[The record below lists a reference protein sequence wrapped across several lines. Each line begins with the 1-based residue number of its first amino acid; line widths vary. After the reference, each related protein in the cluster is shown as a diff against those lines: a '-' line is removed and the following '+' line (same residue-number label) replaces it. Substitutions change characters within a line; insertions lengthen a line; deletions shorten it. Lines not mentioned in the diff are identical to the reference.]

1 MSETTA
7 TDTQSAQPAGIEEVQ
22 ANPESAQQAGNA
34 EALFDGLTEEQQR
47 RVLFP
52 EEYDDPIAA
61 PHNPTASA
69 ETDDEVAVA
78 ADTNPQHDDDAPDA
92 PANATDTDDG
102 PIKRVT
108 TRHLKREEAA
118 RISDANQ
125 LVKDG
130 KFESFHDAYLSLV
143 PQTEAREAAA
153 PDTEGQQQE
162 TAAPTEASQTVQE
175 LTDRLADL
183 RAQRKEAK
191 TVTFDMDEE
200 DRLTAEIEDTLSAIA
215 DARAAARQQESAQ
228 KQRQT
233 EWQRTVE
240 EVESRYT
247 ELQDEQSPMSR
258 LLDGLV
264 SGEIARG
271 NAPDLRALAEEAAS
285 ILNVKAKTG
294 TRPAE
299 KSPAPAPP
307 LRKRADG
314 SAVAAGITGSASI
327 TEAEAFHLLRS
338 NPSIIDSIDP
348 DNIG

>member
-1 MSETTA
+1 MSENTA
-7 TDTQSAQPAGIEEVQ
+7 TDPQSEQPAVIEEVQ
-22 ANPESAQQAGNA
+22 ATPESAQQAGNA

-52 EEYDDPIAA
+52 EEYDDPIEVS
-61 PHNPTASA
+61 HNPTASA
-69 ETDDEVAVA
+69 ETDDKVAVA
-78 ADTNPQHDDDAPDA
+78 ADTHNTEDKSEVTTNGDA
-92 PANATDTDDG
+92 

-108 TRHLKREEAA
+108 TRHLKREESA
-118 RISDANQ
+118 RIADANQ

-130 KFESFHDAYLSLV
+130 RFESFHEAYLSLV
-143 PQTEAREAAA
+143 PQTEAHKTAT
-153 PDTEGQQQE
+153 DTKGQQPE
-162 TAAPTEASQTVQE
+162 NAAPTEASQTVQE
-175 LTDRLADL
+175 LNDRLADL

-191 TVTFDMDEE
+191 IVNFDMDEE
-200 DRLTAEIEDTLSAIA
+200 DRLTAEIEDTLSALA
-215 DARAAARQQESAQ
+215 DAKAEARQQVVSQ
-228 KQRQT
+228 KERQY
-233 EWQRTVE
+233 EWHRTVE
-240 EVESRYT
+240 EVESRYP
-247 ELQDEQSPMSR
+247 ELQNEESSMSR

-285 ILNVKAKTG
+285 ILNVKAKPG
-294 TRPAE
+294 SRPTE

-338 NPSIIDSIDP
+338 NPSLIDSIDP
-348 DNIG
+348 DSF

>member
-1 MSETTA
+1 MSENTA
-7 TDTQSAQPAGIEEVQ
+7 TDTQSAQPDGIEEVQ
-22 ANPESAQQAGNA
+22 ATPESAQQAGNA

-52 EEYDDPIAA
+52 EEYDDPIEV
-61 PHNPTASA
+61 PQDPPASA
-69 ETDDEVAVA
+69 GTDDEAAVI
-78 ADTNPQHDDDAPDA
+78 ADTNPQQEDDAPDA
-92 PANATDTDDG
+92 ALNATDTDEG

-118 RISDANQ
+118 RIADANQ

-130 KFESFHDAYLSLV
+130 RFESFHEAYLSLV
-143 PQTEAREAAA
+143 PQAEAPEAAA
-153 PDTEGQQQE
+153 PVTEGQQPE
-162 TAAPTEASQTVQE
+162 NAAPTEASPTVQE
-175 LTDRLADL
+175 LSDRLASL
-183 RAQRKEAK
+183 REQRKEAK
-191 TVTFDMDEE
+191 TVTYDVDEE

-215 DARAAARQQESAQ
+215 DAKAEARQQAVTQ
-228 KQRQT
+228 KQRQS
-233 EWQRTVE
+233 EWQRTVD
-240 EVESRYT
+240 EVESKYVA
-247 ELQDEQSPMSR
+247 LQDEESPMSR

-285 ILNVKAKTG
+285 ILNVKATTG
-294 TRPAE
+294 SRPAE

-338 NPSIIDSIDP
+338 NPSLIDSIDP
-348 DNIG
+348 DSF

>member
-1 MSETTA
+1 MSENTA
-7 TDTQSAQPAGIEEVQ
+7 TDPQSAQPDEIEEVQ
-22 ANPESAQQAGNA
+22 ATPESAQQFGNA
-34 EALFDGLTEEQQR
+34 EALFDGLTEEQQL

-52 EEYDDPIAA
+52 EEYDETIEVPQ
-61 PHNPTASA
+61 NPTASA

-78 ADTNPQHDDDAPDA
+78 ANTQQDDTEEESEVTTDGDA
-92 PANATDTDDG
+92 

-118 RISDANQ
+118 RIADANQ

-130 KFESFHDAYLSLV
+130 SFGSFHEAYLSLV
-143 PQTEAREAAA
+143 PQTETHETAAT
-153 PDTEGQQQE
+153 DTEGQQQE
-162 TAAPTEASQTVQE
+162 NAAQPEASQTVQE
-175 LTDRLADL
+175 LNDRLADL

-191 TVTFDMDEE
+191 TITYDMDEE

-215 DARAAARQQESAQ
+215 DAKAEARQQSVTQ
-228 KQRQT
+228 KERQS
-233 EWQRTVE
+233 EWHRTVD
-240 EVESRYT
+240 EVESRYVA
-247 ELQDEQSPMSR
+247 LQDENSPMSR

-271 NAPDLRALAEEAAS
+271 NAPDLRELAEEAAS
-285 ILNVKAKTG
+285 ILNVKANTG
-294 TRPAE
+294 SRPTE

-338 NPSIIDSIDP
+338 NHSLIDSIDL
-348 DNIG
+348 DSF